1 MDSKTSEPLPPL
13 LVWKIRRSKF
23 MSRASLPLPVR
34 LVVPTTFGLSV
45 SVLTGFV
52 LTGFVLT
59 GCSASPGH
67 SALAETADKQSRP
80 IASRGEEGSSGS
92 SGGSVDGN
100 PGGSA
105 GANVDPDATVSSDD
119 PGGIP
124 GVGSGSG
131 SSDSSGPS
139 PGGGAS
145 APYAGSGFVNG
156 SPGAVG
162 ASDPD
167 TAVSSGPLN
176 DHHEWTQEEMLLAKP
191 MPETQEERDFVF
203 KHKAAESIRTWTLGE
218 FQDYTNSPMG
228 RSQMLQEGRRWVS
241 IKATLKEQL
250 ALGQDF
256 LAGAGKAKPK
266 KAKPVEDSQSPE
278 VIPEFL
284 IDDGVFVGAECATTF
299 DRLKE
304 CRQDIT
310 DLCRSIDG
318 VKKTASKR
326 GRLEALERY
335 MNSQ

>member
-1 MDSKTSEPLPPL
+1 
-13 LVWKIRRSKF
+13 
-23 MSRASLPLPVR
+23 MS
-34 LVVPTTFGLSV
+34 
-45 SVLTGFV
+45 
-52 LTGFVLT
+52 
-59 GCSASPGH
+59 
-67 SALAETADKQSRP
+67 
-80 IASRGEEGSSGS
+80 
-92 SGGSVDGN
+92 
-100 PGGSA
+100 
-105 GANVDPDATVSSDD
+105 
-119 PGGIP
+119 
-124 GVGSGSG
+124 
-131 SSDSSGPS
+131 
-139 PGGGAS
+139 
-145 APYAGSGFVNG
+145 
-156 SPGAVG
+156 
-162 ASDPD
+162 
-167 TAVSSGPLN
+167 
-176 DHHEWTQEEMLLAKP
+176 
-191 MPETQEERDFVF
+191 QEERDFVF
-203 KHKAAESIRTWTLGE
+203 KRKAPESIRTWTLGE

-256 LAGAGKAKPK
+256 LAGGAKAKPK

-318 VKKTASKR
+318 VKKTAGKR